1 MFSSFRLYLSKVLVY
16 FGEFLPFTLLI
27 VFNTIIIF
35 NANRFN
41 REHRN
46 SSSTLSGSRRT
57 GARRK
62 AQMTRMI
69 VFITFLFIVVTIPS
83 TLLSGY
89 FYPRVI
95 KLPEGQLIVN
105 LFNGIQFSY
114 PAFNFF
120 ILCFSNKL
128 FAREV
133 KIWLLGMPKNSSSTP
148 TINMTL
154 RTAVND
160 SRKSF
165 RFLGF

>member
-1 MFSSFRLYLSKVLVY
+1 MYFHFQVLVY

-27 VFNTIIIF
+27 VFNTIIILK
-35 NANRFN
+35 ANRFN

-46 SSSTLSGSRRT
+46 SISGSRRA
-57 GARRK
+57 GVRRK

-89 FYPRVI
+89 FYTRVI
-95 KLPEGQLIVN
+95 TLPEGQLIVN
-105 LFNGIQFSY
+105 LFNAIQFSY
-114 PAFNFF
+114 SAFNFF

-133 KIWLLGMPKNSSSTP
+133 NIWLLGKPKNLSSRRA
-148 TINMTL
+148 TINTTL
-154 RTAVND
+154 KTAVND